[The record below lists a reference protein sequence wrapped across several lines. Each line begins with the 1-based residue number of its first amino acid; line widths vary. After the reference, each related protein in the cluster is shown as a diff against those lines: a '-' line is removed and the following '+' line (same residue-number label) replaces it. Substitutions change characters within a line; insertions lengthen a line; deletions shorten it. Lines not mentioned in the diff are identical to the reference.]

1 VRAAFTGDPASCLI
15 AVAGAIM
22 YADDCRGAAISWRDR
37 IRRACGKDG
46 HDIQGGRIMKHT
58 KSLPGIGALIMLV
71 LCTLAIYSGCQTNK
85 KSANQQ
91 SDSSKHSV
99 PGKKFSQVVLKV
111 NYDVPTVGISE
122 YTLITDDLE
131 ARRKDAEA
139 IMLRKKDMPLA
150 VQRHDAALF
159 NSWLARDF
167 IARGE
172 HEFLG
177 SREEYIQDRVNATW
191 TVLDARYENLVLQ
204 FFGENALLTYRNI
217 VKEKDEKGVP
227 TTWLYT
233 WADVWVKEDGEW
245 KVAAIYVIDSKKL
258 AN

>member
-1 VRAAFTGDPASCLI
+1 MR
-15 AVAGAIM
+15 
-22 YADDCRGAAISWRDR
+22 
-37 IRRACGKDG
+37 
-46 HDIQGGRIMKHT
+46 GRIMKNIR
-58 KSLPGIGALIMLV
+58 SLTGIGAMLCTF
-71 LCTLAIYSGCQTNK
+71 CTLAVYSGCQTNK
-85 KSANQQ
+85 NSATQRT
-91 SDSSKHSV
+91 DSSKQKG

-111 NYDVPTVGISE
+111 NYVIPTVGISE

-131 ARRKDAEA
+131 GQRKDAAA
-139 IMLRKKDMPLA
+139 IMLSKKDMPLA

-159 NSWLARDF
+159 NSWCARDF

-177 SREEYIQDRVNATW
+177 SREEYIQDHVNAAW
-191 TVLDARYENLVLQ
+191 NVLDARYENLVLQ
-204 FFGENALLTYRNI
+204 FFGETALLTYRNI

-258 AN
+258 AG